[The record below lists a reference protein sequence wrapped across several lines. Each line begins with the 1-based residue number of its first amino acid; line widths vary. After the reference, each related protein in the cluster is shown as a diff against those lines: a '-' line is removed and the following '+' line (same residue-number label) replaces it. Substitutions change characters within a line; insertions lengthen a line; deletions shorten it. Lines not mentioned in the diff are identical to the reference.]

1 MVNDIFKTRSCSG
14 CLSAAFNIYSNNFT
28 KIFRATWVW
37 ALACSVLCGASVFVH
52 IPTETAESSI
62 ASLILHVLAL
72 VLIYIGMMLINT
84 RMISGVVT
92 MLSEVSL
99 KPTFFKILKI
109 SIFILATVIIGS
121 IVIATMTIGTAS
133 MGLTKSASPL
143 MNTLVIIGLA
153 IILSVFQVIAF
164 LPFIFS
170 GTRYI
175 FYKDT
180 KFKEIFGSMYHTGFR
195 RLGLLFSLAVVTC
208 LICVTVGLFLC
219 IPACITNFA
228 SNIDS
233 IGVVEGDISGLPSYF
248 SWLNCLS
255 NTIMAFVIQYI
266 SIWIVL
272 SFFYAFGSIEAD
284 KSTNK

>member
-28 KIFRATWVW
+28 KVFRATWVW
-37 ALACSVLCGASVFVH
+37 ALACSILCGITVFAH
-52 IPTETAESSI
+52 IPTWA
-62 ASLILHVLAL
+62 AGGPMANLVFPAL
-72 VLIYIGMMLINT
+72 VLVLICIGMIVINT
-84 RMISGVVT
+84 RMISGIVT
-92 MLSEVSL
+92 MMNEAPL
-99 KPTFFKILKI
+99 KSTFYKLLRINV
-109 SIFILATVIIGS
+109 FILATTIIAS
-121 IVIATMTIGTAS
+121 IIITSITVGIASIGFF
-133 MGLTKSASPL
+133 KSASPL
-143 MNTLVIIGLA
+143 VNTLAIVGSA
-153 IILSVFQVIAF
+153 IILFVFQVIAL
-164 LPFIFS
+164 LPFIHS

-180 KFKEIFGSMYHTGFR
+180 KFKDIFGSVYHIGFR
-195 RLGLLFSLAVVTC
+195 RLGFIFSLVFVTC
-208 LICVTVGLFLC
+208 LICFTLGLFLC

-233 IGVVEGDISGLPSYF
+233 IGVAEGDISGLPSYF

-266 SIWIVL
+266 FIWIVL